1 LRFIRKK
8 GFSMPASGSATQFS
22 ETIARLARPHD
33 LRGLTLTGLHMV
45 MALRLCAL
53 FDQDGRDPVPDLARR
68 YRSIEAACA
77 VHGLVQTIKHVWPE
91 PFMVNRPCCHAM
103 TPDEVTL
110 SMLVR
115 NARSADREAFMRAVD
130 GFVRAE
136 RQSALYEA
144 TVHAVALLPS
154 P

>member
-1 LRFIRKK
+1 
-8 GFSMPASGSATQFS
+8 MPTSGSATQFS
-22 ETIARLARPHD
+22 ATIEKLARPRD
-33 LRGLTLTGLHMV
+33 VRGLTLNGLHMV
-45 MALRLCAL
+45 MAMRLCAL
-53 FDQDGRDPVPDLARR
+53 FDHAGRDPVPDLARR

-77 VHGLVQTIKHVWPE
+77 VHGLVQTIKQVWPE

-110 SMLVR
+110 SALVR
-115 NARSADREAFMRAVD
+115 NARSGNRAGFAQAVD

-136 RQSALYEA
+136 RHPALYET

>member
-1 LRFIRKK
+1 
-8 GFSMPASGSATQFS
+8 MPASGSSTLFPAML
-22 ETIARLARPHD
+22 EKLARPHD
-33 LRGLTLTGLHMV
+33 VRGLTLNGLHMV
-45 MALRLCAL
+45 MAMRLCAL
-53 FDQDGRDPVPDLARR
+53 FEKAGRDPVPDLARR

-103 TPDEVTL
+103 SPDEVTL
-110 SMLVR
+110 AALVR
-115 NARSADREAFMRAVD
+115 TARSADRTGFAQEVD

-136 RQSALYEA
+136 RHAALYEP

>member
-1 LRFIRKK
+1 
-8 GFSMPASGSATQFS
+8 MPATGSASKFS
-22 ETIARLARPHD
+22 VTIEQLARQHTV
-33 LRGLTLTGLHMV
+33 RGLTLTGLHMV
-45 MALRLCAL
+45 LAMRLCAL
-53 FDQDGRDPVPDLARR
+53 FDQVDRDPVPDLARR

-77 VHGLVQTIKHVWPE
+77 VHSLVQMIKQVWPE
-91 PFMVNRPCCHAM
+91 PFIVNRPCCHAM

-110 SMLVR
+110 AALVR
-115 NARSADREAFMRAVD
+115 AARTADRHHFAQAIA

-136 RQSALYEA
+136 RHSALFEA

>member
-1 LRFIRKK
+1 M
-8 GFSMPASGSATQFS
+8 SASGSATQFS
-22 ETIARLARPHD
+22 ATLKRLARPQD
-33 LRGLTLTGLHMV
+33 VRGLSLTGMHMI
-45 MALRLCAL
+45 MAMRVCAM
-53 FDQDGRDPVPDLARR
+53 FDQADRDPVPDLARR

-77 VHGLVQTIKHVWPE
+77 VHGLVQTIKQVWPE
-91 PFMVNRPCCHAM
+91 PFMVNRPCCLAM

-110 SMLVR
+110 SALVR
-115 NARSADREAFMRAVD
+115 AALTADRQGFALAVD

-136 RQSALYEA
+136 RHSALYEA

>member
-1 LRFIRKK
+1 VLDAIL
-8 GFSMPASGSATQFS
+8 M
-22 ETIARLARPHD
+22 
-33 LRGLTLTGLHMV
+33 
-45 MALRLCAL
+45 
-53 FDQDGRDPVPDLARR
+53 
-68 YRSIEAACA
+68 
-77 VHGLVQTIKHVWPE
+77 GLVEHEKSVDQLVAEGFDRATVVRIERLLHLAEYKRRQAPPGVKLGTSAISGATGAIRSRRIKQVWPE

-110 SMLVR
+110 SALVR
-115 NARSADREAFMRAVD
+115 NARSGNRAGFAQAVD

-136 RQSALYEA
+136 RHPALYEA

>member
-1 LRFIRKK
+1 
-8 GFSMPASGSATQFS
+8 MPTSGSATQFS
-22 ETIARLARPHD
+22 ATLEKLARPRD
-33 LRGLTLTGLHMV
+33 VRGLTLNSLHMV
-45 MALRLCAL
+45 MAMRLCAL
-53 FDQDGRDPVPDLARR
+53 FDQAGCDPVPDLARR

-77 VHGLVQTIKHVWPE
+77 VHGLVQTIKQVWPE

-110 SMLVR
+110 SALVR
-115 NARSADREAFMRAVD
+115 NARSGNRQGFARAVD

-136 RQSALYEA
+136 RHPALYEA

>member
-1 LRFIRKK
+1 
-8 GFSMPASGSATQFS
+8 MPASGSATQFS
-22 ETIARLARPHD
+22 ATIEKLARPRD
-33 LRGLTLTGLHMV
+33 VRGLALKSLHMV
-45 MALRLCAL
+45 MAMRLCAL
-53 FDQDGRDPVPDLARR
+53 FDQAGRDPVPDLARR

-77 VHGLVQTIKHVWPE
+77 VHGLVQTIKQVWPE

-110 SMLVR
+110 SALVR
-115 NARSADREAFMRAVD
+115 TARSGNRAGFAQAVD

-136 RQSALYEA
+136 RHAALYEA